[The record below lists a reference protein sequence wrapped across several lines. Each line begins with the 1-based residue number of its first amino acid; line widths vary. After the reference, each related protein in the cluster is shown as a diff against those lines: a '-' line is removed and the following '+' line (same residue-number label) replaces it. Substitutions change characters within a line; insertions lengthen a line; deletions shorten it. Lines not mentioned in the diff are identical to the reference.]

1 MARHG
6 DDVVDPQTVSGE
18 LDRFFHLMQQCVML
32 RNMSQAPV
40 ATPRATDRGLSLLRQ
55 IADHPAGM
63 PLSELAREVGLNAS
77 TALRQ
82 LRSLEAAGF
91 AVRRDDGDWEPG
103 PELLRIARNLVTS
116 ATLPRLAAPVLI
128 EIASSTGESV
138 YLAEPVDGSA
148 AVYVAM
154 EAGSYAIR
162 HVSWLGRTIPRR
174 GSAVGRALAGR
185 VDPDGA
191 VVVDDAVEPG
201 VTAVA
206 APIATATGEVVA
218 ALSLVGPTFRLTGP
232 PLDAARQAVTAGA
245 ARLQSLL

>member
-1 MARHG
+1 
-6 DDVVDPQTVSGE
+6 
-18 LDRFFHLMQQCVML
+18 ML
-32 RNMSQAPV
+32 RNMPQASV
-40 ATPRATDRGLSLLRQ
+40 ATPRATDRGLSLLRE
-55 IADHPAGM
+55 IADHPDGM
-63 PLSELAREVGLNAS
+63 PLAELAREVGLNAS

-91 AVRRDDGDWEPG
+91 ASRREDGDWEPG
-103 PELLRIARNLVTS
+103 PELLRIARSLVSS
-116 ATLPRLAAPVLI
+116 ATLPRLAAPVLS
-128 EIASSTGESV
+128 EIAAGTGESV
-138 YLAEPVDGSA
+138 YLAEPVDGAA

-185 VDPDGA
+185 VDSDGV

-206 APIATATGEVVA
+206 SPVTAQGEVVA
-218 ALSLVGPTFRLTGP
+218 ALSLVGPSFRLTGDA
-232 PLDAARQAVTAGA
+232 LEAARAAVAEGA
-245 ARLQSLL
+245 ARLVSML